1 MIKSYSFYCKDL
13 NDIKYQLLLN
23 KARDILDFKNKIS
36 QDVCNNFLSLNDKG
50 KFFWITYFR
59 TQLPSCNNQDI
70 SNAIT
75 DVYTTYE
82 NKRNKLNELITFQYQ
97 KEIKYTYYKNNGK
110 TYQKGDVRLAEVVMG
125 SNKVTKCL
133 TYLTRYW
140 NDGFLTYLEHYKD
153 AEPTKAKLRNDSLE
167 LFKKYPERIKALI
180 LSKREQ
186 VVKLLTDHPI
196 VFKSLS
202 FRSCTEMTKRIL
214 NRNKNEKSIYGA
226 IITLSGQKTEDG
238 KLHIP
243 VKYSV
248 DYHGDI
254 DDYDKKY
261 NSKNQ
266 KTISYT
272 LCFYKDKIRFVLGK
286 ELPEEQEITGKTN
299 FYGIDVNIKNNLFAD
314 RSGNNIDY
322 DRKIFS
328 DYVDYLKKM
337 DKIQNNKKKL
347 ELPTNL
353 NKKQSETQRKWLVRI
368 KDELKRKSSLLVKQ
382 AISLGKDHIVMEDLG
397 QFAKSYARSIEYE
410 GFKYGRLIRMLNLT
424 DLKNIVKS
432 IANKKGLQVTFVQS
446 HFTSQTCPVCGH
458 ISRDNRPTQEI
469 FDCVECS
476 HKVNADTNSAQN
488 IENRLSVDVLRDKL
502 LLSEDS
508 VYKPKKLG
516 KYSILT
522 ILYDYYSPKEL
533 NKNE

>member
-23 KARDILDFKNKIS
+23 KAKELLEFKNKIS
-36 QDVCNNFLSLNDKG
+36 QDVCKDLLSLNDKG
-50 KFFWITYFR
+50 KFYWITYFR

-75 DVYTTYE
+75 DVHTCYE

-110 TYQKGDVRLAEVVMG
+110 SYKKGDVRLAEVVMG

-140 NDGFLTYLEHYKD
+140 DDDFLTYLEHYKD
-153 AEPTKAKLRNDSLE
+153 SEPTKAKLRNDSLE

-186 VVKLLTDHPI
+186 VIKTLTEHPI
-196 VFKSLS
+196 TFTSLS
-202 FRSCTEMTKRIL
+202 FRSCTEMKMRIL

-226 IITLSGQKTEDG
+226 VITLSGQKTSDG

-243 VKYSV
+243 VKYSG

-254 DDYDKKY
+254 DSYDKEY
-261 NSKNQ
+261 NSKNI

-272 LCFYKDKIRFVLGK
+272 VCFYKDKIRFVLGK
-286 ELPEEQEITGKTN
+286 EVSDEQEITGKTQY
-299 FYGIDVNIKNNLFAD
+299 YGIDVNIKNNLFAD
-314 RSGNNIDY
+314 KSGNNIDY
-322 DRKIFS
+322 DRRIFS

-337 DKIQNNKKKL
+337 DKIQHNKKKL
-347 ELPTNL
+347 EISTKL
-353 NKKQSETQRKWLVRI
+353 NKKQSEVQRKWLVRI

-382 AISLGKDHIVMEDLG
+382 AITLGKDHIVMEDLG

-410 GFKYGRLIRMLNLT
+410 GFKYGRLTRMLNLT

-432 IANKKGLQVTFVQS
+432 IATKKGLQVSFIHS
-446 HFTSQTCPVCGH
+446 HYTSQTCPTCGH

-469 FDCVECS
+469 FDCVECGY
-476 HKVNADTNSAQN
+476 KVNADTNSAQN

-502 LLSEDS
+502 LLSEDGA
-508 VYKPKKLG
+508 YKPKKLG
-516 KYSILT
+516 QYSILT
-522 ILYDYYSPKEL
+522 ILHDYYSLKEL